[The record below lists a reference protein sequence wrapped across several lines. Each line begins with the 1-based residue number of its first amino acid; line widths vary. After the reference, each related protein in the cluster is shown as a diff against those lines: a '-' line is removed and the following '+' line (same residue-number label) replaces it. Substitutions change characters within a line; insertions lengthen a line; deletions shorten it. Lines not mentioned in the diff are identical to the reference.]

1 MNHSFKD
8 IFHQYKW
15 KETEHFIYNVKES
28 DVERALQKGDINVFD
43 FACLLSPTAKKFL
56 PEMIEKSQWLTRQ
69 RFGKNILLYA
79 PLYLSNEC
87 KNICTY
93 CGFSLGNKIP
103 RKTLNENEIV
113 QEALFLKNKGIQHI
127 LIVTGED
134 NQTANVAYI
143 AHAVDLLKEH
153 FTNISIEVQPLNDE
167 DYQMLAEKNIYAV
180 LVYQETYNIE
190 NYKKYHPKGKKS
202 NFYYRLETP
211 DRIGKAE
218 IHKIGLGVLLGLE
231 DWRVDSFFT
240 ALHLNYLQ
248 KKYWKSRFS
257 VSFPRIR
264 PAIGA
269 IHENIHITDEEL
281 KQLVCAYRI
290 FNPDVELSLSTR
302 ECAEF
307 RNELAEIGF
316 TSMSAES
323 KTNPGGYT
331 LEKNSLEQFE
341 IDDNRTIN
349 QVAAMIKNKGLEVVY
364 KDWDYVLFE

>member
-1 MNHSFKD
+1 MVNSFKD
-8 IFHQYKW
+8 IFAQYKW
-15 KETEHFIYNVKES
+15 EDIKDFIYSTKPHQVKE
-28 DVERALQKGDINVFD
+28 VLQKNELTPND
-43 FACLLSPTAKKFL
+43 FAILISPAAKTFL
-56 PEMIEKSQWLTRQ
+56 PQMIQKSQYLTRQ
-69 RFGKNILLYA
+69 RFGKNIWLFA

-93 CGFSLGNKIP
+93 CGFSFNNKIP
-103 RKTLNENEIV
+103 RKTLNDNEIR
-113 QEALFLKNKGIQHI
+113 QEAEFLKKKGFEHV

-134 NQTANVAYI
+134 NQNV
-143 AHAVDLLKEH
+143 HVDYLSNAIDILKNY
-153 FTNISIEVQPLNDE
+153 FSNISIEVQPLE
-167 DYQMLAEKNIYAV
+167 YEEYQLLAQKNIYAV
-180 LVYQETYNIE
+180 LVYQETYNIN
-190 NYKKYHPKGKKS
+190 NYKQYHPKGKKN

-257 VSFPRIR
+257 ISFPRIR

-269 IHENIHITDEEL
+269 IQENIHIQDEEL

-302 ECAEF
+302 ERAEF
-307 RNELAEIGF
+307 RDELVDIGF
-316 TSMSAES
+316 TTMSAES

-331 LEKNSLEQFE
+331 IEPTSLEQFE
-341 IDDNRTIN
+341 IDDHRSLEEII
-349 QVAAMIKNKGLEVVY
+349 QVLKNKGLEAVF
-364 KDWDYVLFE
+364 KDWEYALFD